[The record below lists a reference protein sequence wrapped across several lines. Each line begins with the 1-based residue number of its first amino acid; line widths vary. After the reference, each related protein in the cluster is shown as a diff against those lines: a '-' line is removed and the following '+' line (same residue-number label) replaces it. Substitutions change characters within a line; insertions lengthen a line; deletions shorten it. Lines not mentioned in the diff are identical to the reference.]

1 MIIQP
6 SRRGFITGLTSLL
19 AAPALV
25 RAESLMPVKV
35 IPFEPYMLLRGT
47 TPYSTEI
54 EEVRIYES
62 ATDPASFVSADFFK
76 RYEEAAGRF
85 LYQPEQVGIA
95 LTRED
100 EKAMRMV
107 DVVRPEAFALG
118 RSEPEPYAFQDMRR
132 DVNPSQYANLKHRGL
147 L

>member
-6 SRRGFITGLTSLL
+6 SRRGFITGLSSLL

-47 TPYSTEI
+47 TPYSTQI

-62 ATDPASFVSADFFK
+62 ASDPASFVSADFFK

-107 DVVRPEAFALG
+107 EVERAQAWQPIKK
-118 RSEPEPYAFQDMRR
+118 RSKPFDGLDWNGSPIGFEVSPRR
-132 DVNPSQYANLKHRGL
+132 T
-147 L
+147 